1 IPSGIDI
8 TARIDAEKER
18 GRLDEEIIGMQS
30 RLLSELSTPL
40 IPLSAHIVLM
50 PLIGSLD
57 AHRADQVQEALANGV
72 ATRKAKV
79 AVIDI
84 TGVPAVDTHVASVLV
99 RTAQVVRMLGAEV
112 VLTGLRPAVAQ
123 TIVGMG

>member
-1 IPSGIDI
+1 HSDEAREELRAAVARAAKGEVARYDARVKIDEDRFLTLDFTIAPLLDAEGKVSRLIPSGIDI

-57 AHRADQVQEALANGV
+57 AHRADQVQEALA
-72 ATRKAKV
+72 
-79 AVIDI
+79 
-84 TGVPAVDTHVASVLV
+84 
-99 RTAQVVRMLGAEV
+99 
-112 VLTGLRPAVAQ
+112 
-123 TIVGMG
+123 